1 MFNQN
6 NVFTN
11 MKVSIH
17 RLILSYMYTD
27 IGRVNLKSTLIF
39 CIHINIRPTFLHN
52 SKKIIRHFFTHL
64 DGKSFIDSW

>member
-1 MFNQN
+1 
-6 NVFTN
+6 
-11 MKVSIH
+11 
-17 RLILSYMYTD
+17 MYTD

-64 DGKSFIDSW
+64 DGKVLSIAGNKLF